1 MLKVRVMGTKR
12 DILKFQRILKK
23 CPELR
28 MNEPS
33 DIYTMKGT
41 NNYFRNYMEVI
52 FRENKKIK

>member
-28 MNEPS
+28 MNDLQIS
-33 DIYTMKGT
+33 I
-41 NNYFRNYMEVI
+41 R
-52 FRENKKIK
+52 

>member
-41 NNYFRNYMEVI
+41 NNYFRNYMDRAI
-52 FRENKKIK
+52 FSFKPV